1 MTPLLRYAF
10 RALGASRGP
19 DWWPLLAEVSD
30 LVRDSGDE
38 ESTALIQQAAGEIGN
53 GGPRPAWEE
62 LERLARANGATGFDV
77 LDLVTQ
83 VSNPDAHADLREPSP
98 IDFSTEVQAD
108 ERLEAIDEVRRGR

>member
-1 MTPLLRYAF
+1 MTLLNYAF
-10 RALGASRGP
+10 RALGASWGP
-19 DWWPLLAEVSD
+19 DWWLLLAEVSD
-30 LVRDSGDE
+30 LVRGDE
-38 ESTALIQQAAGEIGN
+38 ESTALFQQAAGELGK

-62 LERLARANGATGFDV
+62 LERLAEANGATGFDV